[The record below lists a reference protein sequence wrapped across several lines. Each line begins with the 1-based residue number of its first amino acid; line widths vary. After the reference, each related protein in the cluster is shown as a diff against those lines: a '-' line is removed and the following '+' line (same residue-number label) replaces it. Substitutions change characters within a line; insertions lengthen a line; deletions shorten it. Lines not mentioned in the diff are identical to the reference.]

1 MVLQKNSEKV
11 FRTVLRQQA
20 VSQGNNS
27 RQNPLVLD
35 EEKPEVFLTMLDYMY
50 TNCCTLTFELAPE
63 LLTTSIE
70 YGLDGLRR
78 IASRYMADSMST
90 DNVCI
95 IFQSAVVN
103 MQKELQK
110 RAMTFIEE
118 NTEKVF
124 YCDGFSD
131 LSDVA
136 IAAILRSD
144 LLQLDELELINSL
157 RKWAK
162 TNSIASGLSVEKIA
176 EPVIHTIRLALLS
189 QTELAEVESE
199 NDSSPF
205 IPVDMLAA
213 AWKLHALK
221 SPDRSN
227 NNLRLRRGTTERDHH
242 KFIALAANKTST
254 DSDDENSDEK
264 SGSDDENIEK
274 SDQSKSSVSEEAK
287 PVKPEKS
294 KKSKKKKQKSEK
306 LANDSA

>member
-1 MVLQKNSEKV
+1 MEQKCDKGIYKKGFSLLGFSEFQSLKDRKVTFLFKSSYYLLINQFQV

-110 RAMTFIEE
+110 VFIS
-118 NTEKVF
+118 N
-124 YCDGFSD
+124 SH
-131 LSDVA
+131 S
-136 IAAILRSD
+136 
-144 LLQLDELELINSL
+144 LLESL
-157 RKWAK
+157 
-162 TNSIASGLSVEKIA
+162 
-176 EPVIHTIRLALLS
+176 
-189 QTELAEVESE
+189 
-199 NDSSPF
+199 
-205 IPVDMLAA
+205 
-213 AWKLHALK
+213 
-221 SPDRSN
+221 
-227 NNLRLRRGTTERDHH
+227 
-242 KFIALAANKTST
+242 
-254 DSDDENSDEK
+254 
-264 SGSDDENIEK
+264 
-274 SDQSKSSVSEEAK
+274 
-287 PVKPEKS
+287 
-294 KKSKKKKQKSEK
+294 KKKLFHDKKYPRLSSALIGKFFPSIFCKMTHNSKNNTIYQKTPTALYRKIKSTFHERYLTK
-306 LANDSA
+306 NESY